1 MRTFLPFLL
10 VLLTCCVAP
19 FANSQ
24 EMKVT
29 GVVHDSTGVRPLP
42 NAMVMA
48 VRMKDSLIL
57 GFDRTKSD
65 GSFNLK
71 GFEIDTFSL
80 IIESK
85 GYDDKIYYMFGHA
98 DNATIDIPSVKLAG
112 KSQEIE
118 EVIIYAN
125 RNPIYYRGDTLVYV
139 ADSFKVH
146 EGAVV
151 EDLLK
156 QLPGL
161 SVDKDGKITS
171 QGQAIDQVLVDGD
184 EFFGSDPTIATK
196 NLAADGIQTVE
207 LYEKENDQGIGGS
220 EDKIKVL
227 DLRLKEDAKKG
238 YFGRVSGASD
248 FALTPING
256 KVGTNPFYEGE
267 LLLSYFKGAK
277 KVSVFALTTNTPRS
291 SFGRGDLNKFGLG
304 NEKGA
309 NSMPWEENTSN
320 TSGIPQTFKAGA
332 YYSDKIGKNK
342 GAKIGFN
349 YSYYNTQLEAT
360 SASRSQYYLT
370 DTTYF
375 TDDSTRNFTRNQ
387 SHNVNFN
394 FKAPLDS
401 LTTLEIRPSFS
412 YDIASD
418 DNSDLTTFI
427 NNDQI
432 QSLQTTVGNNNNS
445 TGIGL
450 NGMVR
455 INRLFKKKKRELEV
469 RYDVDF
475 SDNKTDGNLNTTT
488 RIFTPLYDSIVDQ
501 RKDNDN
507 SSQNHYATAT
517 YIEPLGKKLKLEF
530 QYLYEFGLSK
540 QKKETYDF
548 NATEY
553 SDFRSDLS
561 NIFESTRQQH
571 RGGIE
576 LIFQIPKHTISGGAK
591 VRNIDIDNNNIITGV
606 QTPQNFTNVLP
617 TFRYEFKPSVS
628 KRFSFDY
635 TTSSSQPS
643 INDLQ
648 PVPDNSNPNRI
659 EIGNPD
665 LTPNY
670 AHNIRI
676 NFNTW
681 QAMTGRYVY
690 AGGLLNLTDDGF
702 TNSTVYDNFGRAIS
716 QTVNTDGTMY
726 AVIYAGAGL
735 PLYKQIITLKP
746 NLNSSFNRYISYIN
760 TEKNTTDNFAITGQM
775 DLDFRWDSLEIT
787 LNGSYT
793 YNNPVSSLSAA
804 SNNPFTN
811 QAYGVDV
818 VWRLPHGFTIG
829 VDGTYNKNAQK
840 GEGFY
845 NIEYF
850 ILNAEFSKSFLK
862 TGNLV
867 LAIQGNDIFNQNISA
882 SRQVNGNIIT
892 DYRTT
897 IISRYFLLKLTYR
910 FNNNKTKEED
920 QHGWH

>member
-1 MRTFLPFLL
+1 MRKFLPFILLLL
-10 VLLTCCVAP
+10 VFCVAP
-19 FANSQ
+19 YANSQ
-24 EMKVT
+24 EMKVSGFVYDTT
-29 GVVHDSTGVRPLP
+29 GVKPLR
-42 NAMVMA
+42 NAMVTA
-48 VRMKDSLIL
+48 VRIKDSLLL
-57 GFDRTKSD
+57 GFDRTKAD
-65 GSFNLK
+65 GSFVLK
-71 GFEIDTFSL
+71 GFPIDTFSL
-80 IIESK
+80 TIEYP
-85 GYDDKIYYMFGHA
+85 GLDDKTYYMFGHDA
-98 DNATIDIPSVKLAG
+98 NKTIDIPSISMAA
-112 KSQEIE
+112 KSQELE

-125 RNPIYYRGDTLVYV
+125 KNPIYYRGDTLVYV

-156 QLPGL
+156 KLPGL

-196 NLAADGIQTVE
+196 NLAADGIKTVE

-220 EDKIKVL
+220 DDKIKVL
-227 DLRLKEDAKKG
+227 DLRLKDSAKKG

-248 FALTPING
+248 FALTPINN
-256 KVGTNPFYEGE
+256 KIGTNPFYEGE
-267 LLLSYFKGAK
+267 MLLSRFDGAQ
-277 KVSVFALTTNTPRS
+277 KVSVFALATNTPRS

-309 NSMPWEENTSN
+309 NSMPWEDNASN

-332 YYSDKIGKNK
+332 YFTDKIGKNK
-342 GAKIGFN
+342 NAKIGFN
-349 YSYYNTQLEAT
+349 YSYYNTQLEAI

-370 DTTYF
+370 DTTYY
-375 TDDSTRNFTRNQ
+375 TDDSTRNFSRNE
-387 SHNVNFN
+387 SHNVNFS
-394 FKAPLDS
+394 FTTPLDS
-401 LTTLEIRPSFS
+401 LTTLEIKPSFS
-412 YDIASD
+412 YDIAKD
-418 DNSDLTTFI
+418 DNADLTTFI
-427 NNDQI
+427 NGNDI
-432 QSLQTTVGNNNNS
+432 QSLQTSVGNNNKS
-445 TGIGL
+445 EGL
-450 NGMVR
+450 GLSGMAR
-455 INRLFKKKKRELEV
+455 INRKFKKKKRELEV

-488 RIFTPLYDSIVDQ
+488 RIIVPLFDSIVDQ
-501 RKDNDN
+501 RKDNNN
-507 SSQNHYATAT
+507 SSQNHYATVT
-517 YIEPLGKKLKLEF
+517 YIEPIAKKLKLEF
-530 QYLYEFGLSK
+530 QYLYEYGIGK
-540 QKKETYDF
+540 QSKETFDF
-548 NATEY
+548 NNNEY
-553 SDFRSDLS
+553 NSFRTDLS
-561 NIFESTRQQH
+561 NSFESTRQQH

-576 LIFQIPKHTISGGAK
+576 LIFQTNKHTIQGGAK
-591 VRNIDIDNNNIITGV
+591 VRNIDIDNDNLITGV

-617 TFRYEFKPSVS
+617 TFRYEYKPSVS
-628 KRFSFDY
+628 KRFSIDY
-635 TTSSSQPS
+635 QTSSSQPS

-659 EIGNPD
+659 AIGNPD

-670 AHNIRI
+670 AHNIRV

-690 AGGLLNLTDDGF
+690 AGGLLNLTEDGF

-716 QTVNTDGTMY
+716 QTVNADGTMY

-735 PLYKQIITLKP
+735 PLYKQVITLNP
-746 NLNSSFNRYISYIN
+746 NLNTSFNRFISYIN
-760 TEKNTTDNFAITGQM
+760 TEKNTTDNFAITGEL
-775 DLDFRWDSLEIT
+775 DLDFRWDSLEVT
-787 LNGSYT
+787 LNSSYT
-793 YNNPVSSLSAA
+793 YNNPQSSLSAA
-804 SNNPFTN
+804 SSNPYTN
-811 QAYGVDV
+811 QAYGAEV
-818 VWRLPHGFTIG
+818 VWRLPHGFKIG

-850 ILNAEFSKSFLK
+850 ILNAEFSKTFLK
-862 TGNLV
+862 TGNLA

-920 QHGWH
+920 QNGWH

>member
-1 MRTFLPFLL
+1 MRKFLPFILLLL
-10 VLLTCCVAP
+10 VFCVAP

-24 EMKVT
+24 EMKVSGFVYDTT
-29 GVVHDSTGVRPLP
+29 GVKPLR
-42 NAMVMA
+42 NVMVTA
-48 VRMKDSLIL
+48 VRIKDSLLL
-57 GFDRTKSD
+57 GFDRTKAD
-65 GSFNLK
+65 GSFVLK
-71 GFEIDTFSL
+71 GFPIDTFSL
-80 IIESK
+80 TIEYP
-85 GYDDKIYYMFGHA
+85 GLDDKTYYMFGHDA
-98 DNATIDIPSVKLAG
+98 NKTIDIPSIAMAA
-112 KSQEIE
+112 KSQELE

-125 RNPIYYRGDTLVYV
+125 KNPIYYRGDTLVYV

-156 QLPGL
+156 KLPGL
-161 SVDKDGKITS
+161 SVDKEGKITS

-196 NLAADGIQTVE
+196 NLAADGIKTVE

-220 EDKIKVL
+220 DDKIKVL
-227 DLRLKEDAKKG
+227 DLRLKDSAKKG

-248 FALTPING
+248 FALTPINN
-256 KVGTNPFYEGE
+256 KIGTNPFYEGE
-267 LLLSYFKGAK
+267 MLLSRFDGSQ
-277 KVSVFALTTNTPRS
+277 KVSVFALATNTPRS

-309 NSMPWEENTSN
+309 NSMPWEDNASN

-332 YYSDKIGKNK
+332 YFTDKIGKNK

-349 YSYYNTQLEAT
+349 YSYYNTQLDAI

-375 TDDSTRNFTRNQ
+375 TDDSTRNFSRNE
-387 SHNVNFN
+387 SHNVNFS
-394 FKAPLDS
+394 FKAHLDS
-401 LTTLEIRPSFS
+401 LTTLEIKPSFS
-412 YDIASD
+412 YDIAKD
-418 DNSDLTTFI
+418 DNADLTTFI
-427 NNDQI
+427 NGNDV
-432 QSLQTTVGNNNNS
+432 QSLQTSVGNNNKS
-445 TGIGL
+445 EGL
-450 NGMVR
+450 GLSGMAR
-455 INRLFKKKKRELEV
+455 INRKFKKKKRELEV

-488 RIFTPLYDSIVDQ
+488 RIFVPLYDSIVDQ
-501 RKDNDN
+501 RKDNNN
-507 SSQNHYATAT
+507 SSQNHYATVT
-517 YIEPLGKKLKLEF
+517 YIEPIAKILKLEF
-530 QYLYEFGLSK
+530 QYLYEFGISK
-540 QKKETYDF
+540 QSKETYDF
-548 NATEY
+548 NNNEY
-553 SDFRSDLS
+553 NSFRTDLS
-561 NIFESTRQQH
+561 NSFESTRQQH

-576 LIFQIPKHTISGGAK
+576 LIFQTNKHTIQGGAK
-591 VRNIDIDNNNIITGV
+591 VRNIDIDNDNLITGV
-606 QTPQNFTNVLP
+606 QTPQNFNNVLP
-617 TFRYEFKPSVS
+617 TFRYEYKPSVS
-628 KRFSFDY
+628 KRFSIDY
-635 TTSSSQPS
+635 STSSSQPS

-659 EIGNPD
+659 AIGNPD

-670 AHNIRI
+670 AHNIRV

-690 AGGLLNLTDDGF
+690 AGGLLNLTEDGF
-702 TNSTVYDNFGRAIS
+702 TNSTVYDNFGRAVS

-726 AVIYAGAGL
+726 AVVFAGAGL
-735 PLYKQIITLKP
+735 PLYKQIITLNP
-746 NLNSSFNRYISYIN
+746 NLNTSFNRFISYIN
-760 TEKNTTDNFAITGQM
+760 TEKNTTDNFAITGQL
-775 DLDFRWDSLEIT
+775 DLDFRWDSLEVT
-787 LNGSYT
+787 LNSSYT
-793 YNNPVSSLSAA
+793 YNNPQSSLSAA
-804 SNNPFTN
+804 SSNPYTN
-811 QAYGVDV
+811 QAYGAEV
-818 VWRLPHGFTIG
+818 VWRLPHGFKIG

-850 ILNAEFSKSFLK
+850 ILNAEVSKSFLK

-920 QHGWH
+920 QNGWH

>member
-1 MRTFLPFLL
+1 MKYFLL
-10 VLLTCCVAP
+10 LTILCSSA
-19 FANSQ
+19 FAFSQ

-29 GVVHDSTGVRPLP
+29 GSVHDTTGVKPLP
-42 NAMVMA
+42 NVMVMA
-48 VRMKDSLIL
+48 VRIKDSLLL
-57 GFDRTKSD
+57 GFDRTDSQGK
-65 GSFNLK
+65 FELK
-71 GFEIDTFSL
+71 GFEVDTFSL
-80 IIESK
+80 IIDHPSFDEK
-85 GYDDKIYYMFGHA
+85 TYYMFGHA
-98 DNATIDIPSVKLAG
+98 ENATIDIPNIQLAT
-112 KSQEIE
+112 KSQELE

-125 RNPIYYRGDTLVYV
+125 KNPIYYRGDTLVYV

-156 QLPGL
+156 KLPGL

-196 NLAADGIQTVE
+196 NLAADGIETVE

-220 EDKIKVL
+220 DEKIKVL
-227 DLRLKEDAKKG
+227 DLRLKDDAKKG

-248 FALTPING
+248 FTLTPINN
-256 KVGTNPFYEGE
+256 KIGTNPFYEGE
-267 LLLSYFKGAK
+267 LLLSYFKGPQ
-277 KVSVFALTTNTPRS
+277 KVSVFALATNTPRS
-291 SFGRGDLNKFGLG
+291 SFGRGDLNKFGLS
-304 NEKGA
+304 NESGA
-309 NSMPWEENTSN
+309 NSRPWEDNTSN

-332 YYSDKIGKNK
+332 YFSDKIGKKK

-349 YSYYNTQLEAT
+349 YSYYNTQLEAI

-387 SHNVNFN
+387 SHNINLTFS
-394 FKAPLDS
+394 APLDS
-401 LTTLEIRPSFS
+401 LTTLEIRPSFN

-432 QSLQTTVGNNNNS
+432 QSLRTAVDNKNKS
-445 TGIGL
+445 EGIGL
-450 NGMVR
+450 SGMAR
-455 INRLFKKKKRELEV
+455 INRKFKKKKRELEA

-475 SDNKTDGNLNTTT
+475 SDNKTDGNLNTST

-501 RKDNDN
+501 RKDNNN
-507 SSQNHYATAT
+507 SSQNHYATIT
-517 YIEPLGKKLKLEF
+517 YVEPIAKKLKLEF
-530 QYLYEFGLSK
+530 QYLYEFGISR
-540 QKKETYDF
+540 QRKETYDL
-548 NATEY
+548 NNNVY
-553 SDFRSDLS
+553 SSFRTDLS
-561 NIFESTRQQH
+561 NSFESTRQQH

-576 LIFQIPKHTISGGAK
+576 LIFQTNKHTIQGGAK
-591 VRNIDIDNNNIITGV
+591 VRNIDIENDNLITGV
-606 QTPQNFTNVLP
+606 QTPQNFTNILP
-617 TFRYEFKPSVS
+617 TFGYEFKPSVS
-628 KRFSFDY
+628 QRFSLDY
-635 TTSSSQPS
+635 STSSSQPS

-659 EIGNPD
+659 AIGNPN

-690 AGGLLNLTDDGF
+690 AGGLLNLTDNGF

-726 AVIYAGAGL
+726 AVFYAGAGL
-735 PLYKQIITLKP
+735 PVYKKIITVKP
-746 NLNSSFNRYISYIN
+746 NLNSSFNRFISYIN
-760 TEKNTTDNFAITGQM
+760 AEKNTTDNFALTGQM
-775 DLDFRWDSLEIT
+775 DLDFRWDSLEVT
-787 LNGSYT
+787 LKGSYT
-793 YNNPVSSLSAA
+793 YNNPKSSLSAA
-804 SNNPFTN
+804 SSNPFTN
-811 QAYGVDV
+811 QAYGAEV

-892 DYRTT
+892 DFRTT

>member
-1 MRTFLPFLL
+1 M
-10 VLLTCCVAP
+10 AP

-24 EMKVT
+24 EMKVSGFVYDTT
-29 GVVHDSTGVRPLP
+29 GVKPLR
-42 NAMVMA
+42 NVMVTA
-48 VRMKDSLIL
+48 VRIKDSLLL
-57 GFDRTKSD
+57 GFDRTKAD
-65 GSFNLK
+65 GSFVLK
-71 GFEIDTFSL
+71 GFPIDTFSL
-80 IIESK
+80 TIEYP
-85 GYDDKIYYMFGHA
+85 GLDDKIYYMFGHDA
-98 DNATIDIPSVKLAG
+98 NKTIDIPSIAMAA
-112 KSQEIE
+112 KSQELE

-125 RNPIYYRGDTLVYV
+125 KNPIYYRGDTLVYV

-156 QLPGL
+156 KLPGL
-161 SVDKDGKITS
+161 SVDKEGKITS

-196 NLAADGIQTVE
+196 NLAADGIKTVE

-220 EDKIKVL
+220 DDKIKVL
-227 DLRLKEDAKKG
+227 DLRLKDSAKKG

-248 FALTPING
+248 FALTPINN
-256 KVGTNPFYEGE
+256 KIGTNPFYEGE
-267 LLLSYFKGAK
+267 MLLSRFDGSQ
-277 KVSVFALTTNTPRS
+277 KVSVFALATNTPRS

-309 NSMPWEENTSN
+309 NSMPWEDNASN

-332 YYSDKIGKNK
+332 YFTDKIGKNK

-349 YSYYNTQLEAT
+349 YSYYNTQLDAI

-375 TDDSTRNFTRNQ
+375 TDDSTRNFSRNE
-387 SHNVNFN
+387 SHNVNFS
-394 FKAPLDS
+394 FKAHLDS
-401 LTTLEIRPSFS
+401 LTTLEIKPSFS
-412 YDIASD
+412 YDIAKD
-418 DNSDLTTFI
+418 DNADLTTFI
-427 NNDQI
+427 NGNDV
-432 QSLQTTVGNNNNS
+432 QSLQTSVGNNNKS
-445 TGIGL
+445 EGL
-450 NGMVR
+450 GLSGMAR
-455 INRLFKKKKRELEV
+455 INRKFKKKKRELEV

-488 RIFTPLYDSIVDQ
+488 RIFVPLYDSIVDQ
-501 RKDNDN
+501 RKDNNN
-507 SSQNHYATAT
+507 SSQNHYATVT
-517 YIEPLGKKLKLEF
+517 YIEPIAKILKLEF
-530 QYLYEFGLSK
+530 QYLYEFGISK
-540 QKKETYDF
+540 QSKETYDF
-548 NATEY
+548 NNNEY
-553 SDFRSDLS
+553 NSFRTDLS
-561 NIFESTRQQH
+561 NSFESTRQQH

-576 LIFQIPKHTISGGAK
+576 LIFQTNKHTIQGGAK
-591 VRNIDIDNNNIITGV
+591 VRNIDIDNDNLITGV
-606 QTPQNFTNVLP
+606 QTPQNFNNVLP
-617 TFRYEFKPSVS
+617 TFRYEYKPSVS
-628 KRFSFDY
+628 KRFSIDY
-635 TTSSSQPS
+635 STSSSQPS

-659 EIGNPD
+659 AIGNPD

-670 AHNIRI
+670 AHNIRV

-690 AGGLLNLTDDGF
+690 AGGLLNLTEDGF
-702 TNSTVYDNFGRAIS
+702 TNSTVYDNFGRAVS

-726 AVIYAGAGL
+726 AVVFAGAGL
-735 PLYKQIITLKP
+735 PLYKQIITLNP
-746 NLNSSFNRYISYIN
+746 NLNTSFNRFISYIN
-760 TEKNTTDNFAITGQM
+760 TEKNTTDNFAITGQL
-775 DLDFRWDSLEIT
+775 DLDFRWDSLEVT
-787 LNGSYT
+787 LNSSYT
-793 YNNPVSSLSAA
+793 YNNPQSSLSAA
-804 SNNPFTN
+804 SSNPYTN
-811 QAYGVDV
+811 QAYGAEV
-818 VWRLPHGFTIG
+818 VWRLPHGFKIG

-850 ILNAEFSKSFLK
+850 ILNAEVSKSFLK

-920 QHGWH
+920 QNGWH

>member
-1 MRTFLPFLL
+1 MRKFLPFILLLL
-10 VLLTCCVAP
+10 VFCVAP

-24 EMKVT
+24 EMKVSGFVYDTT
-29 GVVHDSTGVRPLP
+29 GVKPLR
-42 NAMVMA
+42 NVMVTA
-48 VRMKDSLIL
+48 VRIKDSLLL
-57 GFDRTKSD
+57 GFDRTKAD
-65 GSFNLK
+65 GSFVLK
-71 GFEIDTFSL
+71 GFPIDTFSL
-80 IIESK
+80 TIEYP
-85 GYDDKIYYMFGHA
+85 GLDDKIYYMFGHDA
-98 DNATIDIPSVKLAG
+98 NKTIDIPSIAMAA
-112 KSQEIE
+112 KSQELE

-125 RNPIYYRGDTLVYV
+125 KNPIYYRGDTLVYV

-156 QLPGL
+156 KLPGL
-161 SVDKDGKITS
+161 SVDKEGKITS

-196 NLAADGIQTVE
+196 NLAADGIKTVE

-220 EDKIKVL
+220 DDKIKVL
-227 DLRLKEDAKKG
+227 DLRLKDSAKKG

-248 FALTPING
+248 FALTPINN
-256 KVGTNPFYEGE
+256 KIGTNPFYEGE
-267 LLLSYFKGAK
+267 MLLSRFDGSQ
-277 KVSVFALTTNTPRS
+277 KVSVFALATNTPRS

-309 NSMPWEENTSN
+309 NSMPWEDNASN

-332 YYSDKIGKNK
+332 YFTDKIGKNK

-349 YSYYNTQLEAT
+349 YSYYNTQLEAI

-375 TDDSTRNFTRNQ
+375 TDDSTRNFSRNE
-387 SHNVNFN
+387 SHNVNFS

-401 LTTLEIRPSFS
+401 LTTLEIKPSFS
-412 YDIASD
+412 YDIARD
-418 DNSDLTTFI
+418 DNADLTTFI
-427 NNDQI
+427 NGNDV
-432 QSLQTTVGNNNNS
+432 QSLQTSVGNNNKS
-445 TGIGL
+445 EGL
-450 NGMVR
+450 GLSGMAR
-455 INRLFKKKKRELEV
+455 INRKFKKKKRELEV

-488 RIFTPLYDSIVDQ
+488 RIFVPLYDSIVDQ
-501 RKDNDN
+501 RKDNNN
-507 SSQNHYATAT
+507 SSQNHYATVT
-517 YIEPLGKKLKLEF
+517 YIEPIAKKLKLEF
-530 QYLYEFGLSK
+530 QYLYEFGISK
-540 QKKETYDF
+540 QSKETYDF
-548 NATEY
+548 NNNEY
-553 SDFRSDLS
+553 NSFRTDLS
-561 NIFESTRQQH
+561 NSFESTRQQH

-576 LIFQIPKHTISGGAK
+576 LIFQTSKHTIQGGAK
-591 VRNIDIDNNNIITGV
+591 VRNIDIDNDNLITGV
-606 QTPQNFTNVLP
+606 QTPQNFNNVLP
-617 TFRYEFKPSVS
+617 TFRYEYKPSVS
-628 KRFSFDY
+628 KRFSIDY
-635 TTSSSQPS
+635 STSSSQPS

-659 EIGNPD
+659 AIGNPD

-670 AHNIRI
+670 AHNIRV

-690 AGGLLNLTDDGF
+690 AGGLLNLTEDGF
-702 TNSTVYDNFGRAIS
+702 TNSTVYDNFGRAVS

-726 AVIYAGAGL
+726 AVVFAGAGL
-735 PLYKQIITLKP
+735 PLYKQIITLNP
-746 NLNSSFNRYISYIN
+746 NLNTSFNRFISYIN
-760 TEKNTTDNFAITGQM
+760 TEKNTTDNFAITGQL
-775 DLDFRWDSLEIT
+775 DLDFRWDSLEVT
-787 LNGSYT
+787 LNSSYT
-793 YNNPVSSLSAA
+793 YNNPQSSLSAA
-804 SNNPFTN
+804 SSNPYTN
-811 QAYGVDV
+811 QAYGAEV
-818 VWRLPHGFTIG
+818 VWRLPHGFKIG

-850 ILNAEFSKSFLK
+850 ILNAEVSKSFLK

-920 QHGWH
+920 QNGWH

>member
-1 MRTFLPFLL
+1 MRKFLPFILLLL
-10 VLLTCCVAP
+10 VFCVAP

-24 EMKVT
+24 EMKVSGFVYDTT
-29 GVVHDSTGVRPLP
+29 GVKPLR
-42 NAMVMA
+42 NVMVTA
-48 VRMKDSLIL
+48 VRIKDSLLL
-57 GFDRTKSD
+57 GFDRTKAD
-65 GSFNLK
+65 GSFVLK
-71 GFEIDTFSL
+71 GFPIDTFSL
-80 IIESK
+80 TIEYP
-85 GYDDKIYYMFGHA
+85 GLDDKIYYMFGHDA
-98 DNATIDIPSVKLAG
+98 NKTIDIPSIAMAAE
-112 KSQEIE
+112 SQELE

-125 RNPIYYRGDTLVYV
+125 KNPIYYRGDTLVYV

-156 QLPGL
+156 KLPGL
-161 SVDKDGKITS
+161 SVDKEGKITS

-196 NLAADGIQTVE
+196 NLAADGIKTVE

-220 EDKIKVL
+220 DDKIKVL
-227 DLRLKEDAKKG
+227 DLRLKDSAKKG

-248 FALTPING
+248 FALTPINN
-256 KVGTNPFYEGE
+256 KIGTNPFYEGE
-267 LLLSYFKGAK
+267 MLLSRFDGSQ
-277 KVSVFALTTNTPRS
+277 KVSVFALATNTPRS

-309 NSMPWEENTSN
+309 NSMPWEDNASN

-332 YYSDKIGKNK
+332 YFTDKIGKNK

-349 YSYYNTQLEAT
+349 YSYYNTQLDAI

-375 TDDSTRNFTRNQ
+375 TDDSTRNFSRNE
-387 SHNVNFN
+387 SHNVNFS
-394 FKAPLDS
+394 FKAHLDS
-401 LTTLEIRPSFS
+401 LTTLEIKPSFS
-412 YDIASD
+412 YDIAKD
-418 DNSDLTTFI
+418 DNADLTTFI
-427 NNDQI
+427 NGNDV
-432 QSLQTTVGNNNNS
+432 QSLQTSVGNNNKS
-445 TGIGL
+445 EGL
-450 NGMVR
+450 GLSGMAR
-455 INRLFKKKKRELEV
+455 INRKFKKKKRELEV

-488 RIFTPLYDSIVDQ
+488 RIFVPLYDSIVDQ
-501 RKDNDN
+501 RKDNNN
-507 SSQNHYATAT
+507 SSQNHYATVT
-517 YIEPLGKKLKLEF
+517 YIEPIAKILKLEF
-530 QYLYEFGLSK
+530 QYLYEFGISK
-540 QKKETYDF
+540 QSKETYDF
-548 NATEY
+548 NNNEY
-553 SDFRSDLS
+553 NSFRTDLS
-561 NIFESTRQQH
+561 NSFESTRQQH

-576 LIFQIPKHTISGGAK
+576 LIFQTNKHTIQGGAK
-591 VRNIDIDNNNIITGV
+591 VRNIDIDNDNLITGV
-606 QTPQNFTNVLP
+606 QTPQNFNNVLP
-617 TFRYEFKPSVS
+617 TFRYEYKPSVS
-628 KRFSFDY
+628 KRFSIDY
-635 TTSSSQPS
+635 STSSSQPS

-659 EIGNPD
+659 AIGNPD

-670 AHNIRI
+670 AHNIRV

-690 AGGLLNLTDDGF
+690 AGGLLNLTEDGF
-702 TNSTVYDNFGRAIS
+702 TNSTVYDNFGRAVS

-726 AVIYAGAGL
+726 AVVFAGAGL
-735 PLYKQIITLKP
+735 PLYKQIITLNP
-746 NLNSSFNRYISYIN
+746 NLNTSFNRFISYIN
-760 TEKNTTDNFAITGQM
+760 TEKNTTDNFAITGQL
-775 DLDFRWDSLEIT
+775 DLDFRWDSLEVT
-787 LNGSYT
+787 LNSSYT
-793 YNNPVSSLSAA
+793 YNNPQSSLSAA
-804 SNNPFTN
+804 SSNPYTN
-811 QAYGVDV
+811 QAYGAEV
-818 VWRLPHGFTIG
+818 VWRLPHGFKIG

-850 ILNAEFSKSFLK
+850 ILNAEVSKSFLK

-920 QHGWH
+920 QNGWH